1 MPFIFFPTFVLTEHF
16 IPTQGGA
23 TYSITLVLWRLNMG
37 ADSSAEKLCK
47 NFFISHIM
55 VKSVDP
61 FNRLTVL
68 VKV

>member
-1 MPFIFFPTFVLTEHF
+1 
-16 IPTQGGA
+16 
-23 TYSITLVLWRLNMG
+23 MG